1 MLKPDYVIPFKKTKE
16 EAMAALREFYKGKL
30 LLPAEFKTQNRIEA
44 IQPMYVPFWLFDSAV
59 KAHAGFQATR
69 VRVYETSDER
79 VTETSY
85 YDCERSGTMAFARIP
100 VDGSEKMDDTYMES
114 IEPFDYTEMVPFSS
128 AFLTGFLADK
138 YDVDAEAS
146 VPRADKRVEHSAVG
160 VLEES
165 VTGYD
170 TVACQSSAVIKEDG
184 KVAYAMA
191 PVWILTTR
199 YKGMPYTFMMNG
211 QTGKVV
217 GSLPSDKH
225 KEVLYPAAVFLLVL
239 PMLYYLA
246 KWIFA

>member
-1 MLKPDYVIPFKKTKE
+1 
-16 EAMAALREFYKGKL
+16 
-30 LLPAEFKTQNRIEA
+30 
-44 IQPMYVPFWLFDSAV
+44 MYVPFWLFDSAV

-114 IEPFDYTEMVPFSS
+114 IEPFDYTGMVPFSS

-170 TVACQSSAVIKEDG
+170 TVA
-184 KVAYAMA
+184 
-191 PVWILTTR
+191 
-199 YKGMPYTFMMNG
+199 
-211 QTGKVV
+211 
-217 GSLPSDKH
+217 
-225 KEVLYPAAVFLLVL
+225 
-239 PMLYYLA
+239 
-246 KWIFA
+246 